1 MSPRFR
7 LIALAGAA
15 TVLAACGGEPAPQ
28 QAPPP
33 PPVQVVQVQPQTVS
47 LERDFVGRLAPF
59 RSADVRARVPGVLLE
74 RTYDEGSDVTEGD
87 VLFRIDPAPLQA
99 EVGAARAALAQA
111 EANHTNARVAA
122 ERGRELAPRN
132 YISQADIDN
141 LEAAERSAEAAVQQ
155 ARAALRSAQINLDYA
170 TVRAPISGRA
180 GNQQVTEGALVGQ
193 GAATLLTT
201 VDQIDMLYA
210 NFSMSVS
217 ELDQLRRAQDE
228 GSVELLGTGQT
239 PVQVLLSGG
248 EVYEQPGTLD
258 FSGVNVD
265 PATGSVSLRAQVP
278 NPRQRLLP
286 GTFVTL
292 KVKLG
297 QRHGVYALPQAAVL
311 RDASGAYVL
320 TVNADNVVVRKPVVT
335 EFARD
340 GQWFIT
346 EGLAPGDT
354 VIVSGLQKARPDE
367 PVTPSPWQP
376 GQPAGDGGAA
386 APQDASAGAG
396 AQGAGAG
403 ANRPANAGDDAA
415 SSGAGTGPANDS
427 AGGTG
432 TDAGPAS
439 SAAQP
444 PPADASA
451 AQSAQAQAPSDQD

>member
-15 TVLAACGGEPAPQ
+15 TLLAACGGEPAPL

-33 PPVQVVQVQPQTVS
+33 PQVQVLEVQPQTVS

-74 RTYDEGSDVTEGD
+74 RTYEEGRDVTEGD

-99 EVGAARAALAQA
+99 QVGAARAALAQA
-111 EANHTNARVAA
+111 EATATNARVAA
-122 ERGRELAPRN
+122 ERGRELAPRS
-132 YISQADIDN
+132 YISQSDIDN

-201 VDQIDMLYA
+201 VDQIDTLYA

-217 ELDQLRRAQDE
+217 ELDQLRGAQDD
-228 GSVELLGTGQT
+228 GSVELLGSGEM
-239 PVQVLLSGG
+239 PVQVVLSGG
-248 EVYEQPGTLD
+248 QVYEHQGLLD
-258 FSGVNVD
+258 FTGVNVD

-278 NPRQRLLP
+278 NPTLRLLP

-297 QRHGVYALPQAAVL
+297 QRHGVFALPQAAVQ
-311 RDASGAYVL
+311 RDANGAYVL
-320 TVNADNVVVRKPVVT
+320 TVDAGNVVVRKPVET
-335 EFARD
+335 AFARD

-346 EGLAPGDT
+346 EGLVPGDR

-367 PVTPSPWQP
+367 PVAPTPWQP
-376 GQPAGDGGAA
+376 PAA
-386 APQDASAGAG
+386 AAGAG
-396 AQGAGAG
+396 DVAPAPAATAPANGHAADAGA
-403 ANRPANAGDDAA
+403 AVPVE
-415 SSGAGTGPANDS
+415 GPA
-427 AGGTG
+427 T
-432 TDAGPAS
+432 P
-439 SAAQP
+439 SAAGEP
-444 PPADASA
+444 PPVSPADTASASDDGA
-451 AQSAQAQAPSDQD
+451 AQSPDQD